1 MWVGFRSLEALP
13 HPATCK
19 RRVQEAFGV
28 QCNANDAVHAA
39 LTEVRAC
46 PERMA
51 ELASLTTMA
60 WLLAPSLTLQ
70 S

>member
-1 MWVGFRSLEALP
+1 MCNVMLTMSYV
-13 HPATCK
+13 
-19 RRVQEAFGV
+19 VQ
-28 QCNANDAVHAA
+28 AA
-39 LTEVRAC
+39 MKVARTL

-70 S
+70 P